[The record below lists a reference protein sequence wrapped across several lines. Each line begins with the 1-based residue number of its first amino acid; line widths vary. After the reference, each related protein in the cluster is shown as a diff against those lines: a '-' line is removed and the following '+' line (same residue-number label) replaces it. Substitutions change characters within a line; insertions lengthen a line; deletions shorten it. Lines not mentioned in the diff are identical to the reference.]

1 MSSGSLTEYNE
12 SYHDRSRHC
21 SRISCSVACWTLRN
35 QEQDELID
43 MDMGAYR
50 EVWSLQGLAAII
62 LVIGVV
68 ILLVGILLQV

>member
-1 MSSGSLTEYNE
+1 MIVVGIVLAFLA
-12 SYHDRSRHC
+12 
-21 SRISCSVACWTLRN
+21 VLRVGHSN

-50 EVWSLQGLAAII
+50 EVWSLQGLAAIV
-62 LVIGVV
+62 LVIGAT

>member
-12 SYHDRSRHC
+12 SYHDGSRHC

-43 MDMGAYR
+43 MGMSAHR
-50 EVWSLQGLAAII
+50 EVWSLQGLAAIV
-62 LVIGVV
+62 LVIGVT
-68 ILLVGILLQV
+68 ILLAGLWLQA

>member
-1 MSSGSLTEYNE
+1 MYSGSLTEYNE

-43 MDMGAYR
+43 MDMGAIVKSGLFKAWQR
-50 EVWSLQGLAAII
+50 LSWSSERPSC
-62 LVIGVV
+62 
-68 ILLVGILLQV
+68 